1 MFVMAYCTMYVRLTL
16 LHMKLD
22 ESTTSHKRQCV
33 TSCWY
38 MYPLSLHRNIK
49 SLFCEAIDITS
60 VHKMSIFFSS
70 DIGNEAHSYRN
81 GGRSAIGTVPLV
93 VFTALSV
100 SMLLLG
106 IMTLFLC
113 KKHSVYRRRF
123 LRHASP
129 VSGAHAPPP
138 YSEMEPEPRGV
149 ETAVVTEHDRTA
161 LISFADG
168 TQATLPTYDEVV
180 HSRYPTSLR
189 RENFVAASRSTSRVG
204 GQAAQIAS
212 LVHSGSQQH
221 PTAMRE
227 LTTPERSRDQHAMH
241 SQPRGDSHSVTF
253 GSMDTINV
261 SDNTSTTVT
270 IGTYESGTSNPSLAT
285 SRGLIG
291 SMGSHPSLDA
301 EGS

>member
-1 MFVMAYCTMYVRLTL
+1 MSVMAYCAMYVRLAL
-16 LHMKLD
+16 LHMKAQHR
-22 ESTTSHKRQCV
+22 TSANTAGHVGIRSFYE
-33 TSCWY
+33 T
-38 MYPLSLHRNIK
+38 I
-49 SLFCEAIDITS
+49 
-60 VHKMSIFFSS
+60 VHKTSIVFFS